1 MTLFDIMRQAGGGD
15 AFKAYAKLFGI
26 SEEQAAKAVEAF
38 MPAFS
43 LGLKQNAGDPLGF
56 AEMMRRFAAGDF
68 QAFFAEPQKAPKV
81 GADILTF
88 MLGSQEIV
96 RKIAEQA
103 SLATGIATETLKA
116 MMPAVAA
123 TMMGGLQ
130 QMAAKENPF
139 FAAMQKAAEGAP
151 GAWGTSASASG
162 SASAKA
168 RSGRKGPLDR
178 QEEDEAAREATP
190 HSPVEAQR
198 AMFDA
203 GLEMMRSG
211 ANVWSEAAAKMGA
224 GAGGA
229 ANPFADFLEPGKK
242 LGEAYQRNI
251 EAILGAG
258 KKPKA

>member
-1 MTLFDIMRQAGGGD
+1 MTLFDIMRQAAGGE
-15 AFKAYAKLFGI
+15 AFKTYAKLFGV

-56 AEMMRRFAAGDF
+56 AEMMQRFAAGDYRT
-68 QAFFAEPQKAPKV
+68 FFTEPEKAPKV

-130 QMAAKENPF
+130 QMPAKENPF
-139 FAAMQKAAEGAP
+139 FAAMQKATEAATGTR
-151 GAWGTSASASG
+151 GTSASASG
-162 SASAKA
+162 SSSTRASSAK
-168 RSGRKGPLDR
+168 KGPLDR
-178 QEEDEAAREATP
+178 HEEDAAAHEAAAP
-190 HSPVEAQR
+190 NVDAQR
-198 AMFDA
+198 AMFEA

-211 ANVWSEAAAKMGA
+211 ANAWSDAAAKMGA
-224 GAGGA
+224 GD

-251 EAILGAG
+251 EAILAAG
-258 KKPKA
+258 KRPKP

>member
-1 MTLFDIMRQAGGGD
+1 MTLFDIMRQAGGGE

-56 AEMMRRFAAGDF
+56 AEMMRRFTAGDYR
-68 QAFFAEPQKAPKV
+68 AFFAEPEKAPKM
-81 GADILTF
+81 GADILNF

-139 FAAMQKAAEGAP
+139 FAAMQKAAEAQGVR
-151 GAWGTSASASG
+151 GTSASAAGTS
-162 SASAKA
+162 SAKA
-168 RSGRKGPLDR
+168 SSSKKGPLDR
-178 QEEDEAAREATP
+178 HEEDEAAREAMP
-190 HSPVEAQR
+190 PSPVEAQR
-198 AMFDA
+198 AMFEA

-211 ANVWSEAAAKMGA
+211 ANAWSEAAAKMGA
-224 GAGGA
+224 GGAG
-229 ANPFADFLEPGKK
+229 NPFADFLEPGKK

-258 KKPKA
+258 KRPKS

>member
-1 MTLFDIMRQAGGGD
+1 MTLFDIMRQAGGGE
-15 AFKAYAKLFGI
+15 AFKTYARLFGI

-56 AEMMRRFAAGDF
+56 AEMMRRFSAGDYST
-68 QAFFAEPQKAPKV
+68 FFAAPEKAPKV
-81 GADILTF
+81 GADILNF
-88 MLGSQEIV
+88 MLGSQDIV
-96 RKIAEQA
+96 RRIAEQA
-103 SLATGIATETLKA
+103 SLATGIAAETLKA

-139 FAAMQKAAEGAP
+139 FAAMQTAAEAGP
-151 GAWGTSASASG
+151 GAWGASASASG
-162 SASAKA
+162 SSSARAK
-168 RSGRKGPLDR
+168 SGRKGPLDR
-178 QEEDEAAREATP
+178 HEEEEAAREATP
-190 HSPVEAQR
+190 RSPVEAQR
-198 AMFDA
+198 AMFNA

-211 ANVWSEAAAKMGA
+211 ANAWSEAAAKM

-258 KKPKA
+258 KKPRG

>member
-1 MTLFDIMRQAGGGD
+1 
-15 AFKAYAKLFGI
+15 
-26 SEEQAAKAVEAF
+26 
-38 MPAFS
+38 MPS
-43 LGLKQNAGDPLGF
+43 DPLGF

-68 QAFFAEPQKAPKV
+68 QTFFAAPEKAPKV
-81 GADILTF
+81 GADILNF
-88 MLGSQEIV
+88 MLGSQDIV

-103 SLATGIATETLKA
+103 SLATGIASETLKA

-139 FAAMQKAAEGAP
+139 FAAMQKAAP
-151 GAWGTSASASG
+151 GAGGTSASASG
-162 SASAKA
+162 RSSAKA
-168 RSGRKGPLDR
+168 GSSRKGPLDR
-178 QEEDEAAREATP
+178 HEEDEGAREATP
-190 HSPVEAQR
+190 PSPLEAQR

-203 GLEMMRSG
+203 GMEMMRSG
-211 ANVWSEAAAKMGA
+211 ANAWSEAAAKMG
-224 GAGGA
+224 GGGA

-258 KKPKA
+258 RKPKA